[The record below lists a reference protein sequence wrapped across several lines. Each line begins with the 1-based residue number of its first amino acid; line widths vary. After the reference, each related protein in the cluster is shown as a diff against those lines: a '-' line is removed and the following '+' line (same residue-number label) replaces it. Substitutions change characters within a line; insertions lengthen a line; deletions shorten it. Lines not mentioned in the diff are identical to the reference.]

1 MFDFSPFCETIFP
14 FFIIGIYW
22 GFLGRSQKHAGRDK
36 VDKDVGLENGKA
48 AIWDFNILKDE
59 LDWTAHEAEVANIR
73 SEVLMRRLLHL
84 EEDVG
89 KVKESV
95 KMSLDIFLEIDRKL
109 GNLEKALLLGG
120 KIIPNRSSRE
130 RRSEIAKMSNERLSF
145 LEQQVLDLL
154 SANGPMSAR
163 DLQVK
168 IGKSREHVSRI
179 LGKLVE
185 LEMLRRNRLGRQF
198 TYNVIYE
205 RDSSNQKD
213 SERNVGSSTT

>member
-1 MFDFSPFCETIFP
+1 
-14 FFIIGIYW
+14 
-22 GFLGRSQKHAGRDK
+22 
-36 VDKDVGLENGKA
+36 VGLENGKA